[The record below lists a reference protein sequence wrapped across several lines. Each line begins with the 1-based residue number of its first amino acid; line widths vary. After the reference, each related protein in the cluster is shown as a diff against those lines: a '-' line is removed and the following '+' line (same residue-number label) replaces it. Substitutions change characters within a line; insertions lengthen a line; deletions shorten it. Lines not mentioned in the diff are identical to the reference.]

1 MTGKFEGGALPILSD
16 KLQEIIKNAQITSVF
31 QPIVS
36 LRDGAVLGYE
46 ALSRGPKG
54 SELESPEMLFS
65 VAEETKSLW
74 DLERLCRTKALYA
87 MQLSKANATLF
98 LNVNPNIIEDETFQ
112 KGFTKDYL
120 KQFDIDPKKIIF
132 EITERSAVSNIKEFK
147 QIIENYKEQDYKIAI
162 DDAGAG
168 YSGLNLISD
177 VHPHYL
183 KLDIHLIRNIDKDS
197 VKQALVK
204 SMYEFSK
211 ITGTYLIAEGIET
224 RSELQTLI
232 NIGVHYGQGYYI
244 KRPDSVVG
252 CIDATI
258 VETIVEMNS
267 QKNHI
272 FGYNLSDVYIG
283 NLCVPAVA
291 VNESVLISEA
301 YDMLGKMPE
310 SPGFCVTRNGVVQG
324 VVTRDMV
331 NAAVAGVYGYSL
343 YSRQTIAAIMDADF
357 LKVDYKTPVNTVGRL
372 AMSRPDSKVYD
383 FITVV
388 SDDKYRGIVTIK
400 DLLNKT
406 IEIEVSNAT
415 QLNPLTSLPG
425 NILIEKA
432 LYNVLSSADN
442 YCVVYFDIDNFKA
455 YNDVYGFENGD
466 RVIKN
471 LADIITETVP
481 SANFVGHV
489 GGDDF
494 VAIVR
499 TEEADDICGKILDKF
514 DRSIP
519 EFYNQEDISS
529 GYIIA
534 KSRQGFEEQFPLIS
548 LSIGGVSIWERRF
561 NNVFELSAESSRI
574 KKECKMITGSAYMIA

>member
-1 MTGKFEGGALPILSD
+1 MKNRPEGGVPRILSE
-16 KLQEIIKNAQITSVF
+16 KLREIIENAGVTSVF

-36 LRDGAVLGYE
+36 LRDGSVLGYE

-54 SELESPEMLFS
+54 SALESPEALFC
-65 VAEETKSLW
+65 VAEETRNLW
-74 DLERLCRTKALYA
+74 ELEKLCRTKALHA
-87 MQLSKANATLF
+87 IQMSKTNATLF
-98 LNVNPNIIEDETFQ
+98 LNVNPNVIEDEKFR
-112 KGFTKDYL
+112 KGFTKEYL
-120 KQFDIDPKKIIF
+120 KQFDIDPKNIIF
-132 EITERSAVSNIKEFK
+132 EITERSAISNIKEFRK
-147 QIIENYKEQDYKIAI
+147 IIENYKEQDYKIAI

-177 VHPHYL
+177 VRPHYL
-183 KLDIHLIRNIDKDS
+183 KLDIHLIRGIDKDS

-224 RSELQTLI
+224 RAELQTLI

-244 KRPDSVVG
+244 KRPDAAVSGINPQV
-252 CIDATI
+252 A
-258 VETIVEMNS
+258 ETIEQMNA
-267 QKNHI
+267 QKNHL
-272 FGYNLSDVYIG
+272 FGYNLSEVYIG
-283 NLCVPAVA
+283 NLCVPAVS

-301 YDMLGKMPE
+301 YEMLNKMPE
-310 SPGFCVTRNGVVQG
+310 SPGFCVTRDGVVKG
-324 VVTRDMV
+324 VVTRDTV
-331 NAAVAGVYGYSL
+331 NSAVAGVYGYSL
-343 YSRQTIAAIMDADF
+343 YSRRTIAAIMDTDF

-388 SDDKYRGIVTIK
+388 SEDKYCGIVTIK

-432 LYNVLSSADN
+432 LYSVLSSADT

-455 YNDVYGFENGD
+455 YNDLYGFENGD

-481 SANFVGHV
+481 ASCFVGHV

-499 TEEADDICGKILDKF
+499 HEDADGICTRILDRF
-514 DRSIP
+514 DRSIKD
-519 EFYNQEDISS
+519 YYSEDDLKN

-534 KSRQGFEEQFPLIS
+534 KNRLGLEEQFPLIS
-548 LSIGGVSIWERRF
+548 LSIGGVCVWEKRF
-561 NNVFELSAESSRI
+561 ANVFELSAESSRI
-574 KKECKMITGSAYMIA
+574 KKECKLIAGSAYMIA

>member
-1 MTGKFEGGALPILSD
+1 MAAKFEGGELPILSE

-36 LRDGAVLGYE
+36 LRDGGVLGYE

-98 LNVNPNIIEDETFQ
+98 LNVNPNIMEDETFQ
-112 KGFTKDYL
+112 KGFTKEYL
-120 KQFDIDPKKIIF
+120 RQFDIDPKKIIF
-132 EITERSAVSNIKEFK
+132 EITERSAVANINEFK
-147 QIIENYKEQDYKIAI
+147 QIIHNYKEQDYKIAI

-244 KRPDSVVG
+244 KRPDSAVG
-252 CIDATI
+252 CINQKI
-258 VETIVEMNS
+258 VDTIVEMNS

-301 YDMLGKMPE
+301 YEMLNKMPG
-310 SPGFCVTRNGVVQG
+310 SPGFCVTRDGVVKG

-343 YSRQTIAAIMDADF
+343 YSRQTISAIMDDDF

-388 SDDKYRGIVTIK
+388 SEDKYRGIVTIK

-406 IEIEVSNAT
+406 IEIEVTNAT

-432 LYNVLSSADN
+432 LYGVLSSADN
-442 YCVVYFDIDNFKA
+442 YCVIYFDIDNFKA
-455 YNDVYGFENGD
+455 YNDVYGFESGD

-471 LADIITETVP
+471 LADIIIETVP
-481 SANFVGHV
+481 ATNFVGHV

-499 TEEADDICGKILDKF
+499 AAEADDICERILDKF
-514 DRSIP
+514 DRSIVS
-519 EFYNQEDISS
+519 FYSREDIES

-534 KSRQGFEEQFPLIS
+534 KNRQGFEEQFPLIS
-548 LSIGGVSIWERRF
+548 LSIGGVFIWERRF
-561 NNVFELSAESSRI
+561 NNVFELSAESSRV
-574 KKECKMITGSAYMIA
+574 KKECKMIAGSAYMIA

>member
-1 MTGKFEGGALPILSD
+1 MPILSEE
-16 KLQEIIKNAQITSVF
+16 LQDIIKKAQITSVF

-36 LRDGAVLGYE
+36 LRDGTVLGYE

-65 VAEETKSLW
+65 VAEETKNLW

-87 MQLSKANATLF
+87 MQLSKTNATLF

-112 KGFTKDYL
+112 KGFTKEYL

-252 CIDATI
+252 CIDAN
-258 VETIVEMNS
+258 VVDTIVEMNA

-301 YDMLGKMPE
+301 YDMLNKLPE
-310 SPGFCVTRNGVVQG
+310 SPGFCVTRNGIVKG
-324 VVTRDMV
+324 VVTRDKV

-343 YSRQTIAAIMDADF
+343 YSRQTIAAIMDTDF
-357 LKVDYKTPVNTVGRL
+357 LQVDYKTPVNTVGRL

-432 LYNVLSSADN
+432 LYSVLSSSDN

-466 RVIKN
+466 RMIKN

-481 SANFVGHV
+481 AANFVGHV

-499 TEEADDICGKILDKF
+499 SDEADAICERILDKF

-534 KSRQGFEEQFPLIS
+534 KNRQGFEEQFPLIS

-561 NNVFELSAESSRI
+561 NNVFELSAESSRV